1 MAHALR
7 QSFKTQRFKYRL
19 KERTIEQKTME
30 GNDLAP
36 FAPKSQAVIF
46 EGVLAS
52 PPEGLTKMRAALLL
66 RNEKW
71 DAYIKMWKANTL
83 PLKMLADAVNRLGIG
98 FEVYTFLE
106 PQIADAIDRWLTRKG
121 IPTAVIPYQDIK
133 ELREDLDINRS
144 ITRVYVADDEHYK
157 TLGLRATVVT
167 PETRWSL

>member
-1 MAHALR
+1 
-7 QSFKTQRFKYRL
+7 
-19 KERTIEQKTME
+19 ME

-36 FAPKSQAVIF
+36 YAPKSQAVIF
-46 EGVLAS
+46 ENVLAS
-52 PPEGLTKMRAALLL
+52 PPEGLSKVRASLLL

-71 DAYIKMWKANTL
+71 DSYIKMWKPNTL
-83 PLKMLADAVNRLGIG
+83 PLKTLADAVNRLGIG

-121 IPTAVIPYQDIK
+121 IPTAVIPYQDVN

-144 ITRVYVADDEHYK
+144 ITRVYVGNDDLYK
-157 TLGLRATVVT
+157 VLGMRATVVT